1 MAQFSGKVMSA
12 NSGLSRA
19 YSGKATEK
27 IVMKLSQ
34 QLEALL
40 KNVMA
45 LDLRKQIGLGS
56 ALLLLVVGV
65 LTLTSYLNKPTSA
78 SLYTNLSQ
86 HDINNM
92 SRVLIENGIKFIV
105 SADNGSIS
113 VSPGMVTRARMS
125 LAEYGLPSNS
135 KSGYELFDKVN
146 TLGLTSFMQDVTN
159 KRAIQG
165 ELARTIQMIA
175 GVKSARIHLVTPE
188 KNVFR
193 RNKDRPP
200 SASLV
205 IKSSGKLPPKS
216 IVAIRHL
223 VAAAVPG
230 LETGNVTI
238 VGADGTL
245 LTSKGD
251 EATGGV
257 SRLVEMEQNFEQLAE
272 RKIIAALGAHL
283 GSSNFRISVTAK
295 LNSDKRR
302 IDETVYDPESRV
314 ERSFQTIR
322 ENGTSENKASGQP
335 ATVTQNLPDE
345 TESSGSGQ
353 TSLENKER
361 REETTNYEIN
371 MKKTSQISDGYQ
383 VERLSVALIINKS
396 RLTELLGKNADQ
408 TAIDAKIQEL
418 EDIVRSSL
426 SLSEKRNDQVK
437 VSFVEFLPDEIAD
450 AEPASSGVMT
460 FLNMHFGTIVN
471 AAGLIIGALILALL
485 GIRPLLAFLQRDT
498 PASLDQSVPPL
509 ALGSDNSNQDASMPT
524 ITADTP
530 EPDAAK
536 TLEMDLDA
544 AGSRD
549 QQIKLL
555 LEKMISQSEERAA
568 TTIKH
573 WLNLDHQEQS
583 KTNLGA

>member
-1 MAQFSGKVMSA
+1 MAQFSGKVTSA
-12 NSGLSRA
+12 SSGLNWIC
-19 YSGKATEK
+19 SGKATEK

-34 QLEALL
+34 QLEVLL
-40 KNVMA
+40 KNIMA
-45 LDLRKQIGLGS
+45 LDRRKQIGLGT
-56 ALLLLVVGV
+56 ALLLLFVGV
-65 LTLTSYLNKPTSA
+65 LTLTSYLNKPTTA

-86 HDINNM
+86 QDINNM
-92 SRVLIENGIKFIV
+92 SRVLIENGIKFVV
-105 SADNGSIS
+105 SADNGTIS
-113 VSPGMVTRARMS
+113 VSPGVVTRARMS

-146 TLGLTSFMQDVTN
+146 TLGLTSFMQDITN

-193 RNKDRPP
+193 RNKGRPP
-200 SASLV
+200 TASLV
-205 IKSSGKLPPKS
+205 IKSSGQLPSKS
-216 IVAIRHL
+216 VVAIRHL

-257 SRLVEMEQNFEQLAE
+257 SRLVEMEQNFEQVAE

-295 LNSDKRR
+295 LNNDKRR

-322 ENGTSENKASGQP
+322 ESGTSENKATSQP

-345 TESSGSGQ
+345 TDSAGSGQ
-353 TSLENKER
+353 VSQENKER

-383 VERLSVALIINKS
+383 VERLTVALVVNKS

-408 TAIDAKIQEL
+408 TAIDAKIKEL

-426 SLSEKRNDQVK
+426 SLSEERNDQVK
-437 VSFVEFLPDEIAD
+437 VSFMEFLPDEID
-450 AEPASSGVMT
+450 NAEPAPSGVMT
-460 FLNMHFGTIVN
+460 FLNTHFGTIIN
-471 AAGLIIGALILALL
+471 TAGLIIGALILALL
-485 GIRPLLAFLQRDT
+485 GIRPLLAFLQRET
-498 PASLDQSVPPL
+498 PVSLDQPAPPL
-509 ALGSDNSNQDASMPT
+509 ALGNENNDQDASIPAV
-524 ITADTP
+524 IGDAP
-530 EPDAAK
+530 ELGLAQ
-536 TLEMDLDA
+536 TMEMDLDA
-544 AGSRD
+544 AGTRD
-549 QQIKLL
+549 QQIKLQ

-568 TTIKH
+568 TAIKH
-573 WLNLDHQEQS
+573 WLKLDHQEQS
-583 KTNLGA
+583 KAKLGV